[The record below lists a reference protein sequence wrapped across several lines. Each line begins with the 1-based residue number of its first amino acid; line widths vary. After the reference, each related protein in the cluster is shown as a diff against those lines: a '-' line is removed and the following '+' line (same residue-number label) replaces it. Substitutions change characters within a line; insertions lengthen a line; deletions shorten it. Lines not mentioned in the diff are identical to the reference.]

1 MSRFVVYG
9 GNGHRRLREFETNE
23 EAYQFA
29 TKFEAECWS
38 MGVMV
43 PRSQIREES

>member
-9 GNGHRRLREFETNE
+9 GNGHRRLRWFGTSE
-23 EAYQFA
+23 EAYQYA

-38 MGVMV
+38 AGVMV
-43 PRSQIREES
+43 PRSQIREEA